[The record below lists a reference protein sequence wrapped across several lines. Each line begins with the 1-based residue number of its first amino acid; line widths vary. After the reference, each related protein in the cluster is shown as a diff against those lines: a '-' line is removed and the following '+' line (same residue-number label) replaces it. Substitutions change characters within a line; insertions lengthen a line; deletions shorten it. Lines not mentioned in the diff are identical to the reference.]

1 VSRPRPLNV
10 AAALVAATVLASALA
25 AGCLP
30 HRSLGE
36 QVWRDRCAKCHGLDG
51 AGNTPRYMG
60 TVEADLLDDTWVH
73 GSDSSAIESVIR
85 DGVLGSMSPFEM
97 LTDQEVR
104 AVIDYLRELRGE
116 ATG

>member
-1 VSRPRPLNV
+1 MSRPRPLSL
-10 AAALVAATVLASALA
+10 AAALVAAAVLASALA
-25 AGCLP
+25 AACGP

-36 QVWRDRCAKCHGLDG
+36 RVWRDRCTKCHGLDG
-51 AGNTPRYMG
+51 SGNTPRYMG

-85 DGVLGSMSPFEM
+85 DGVLGRMPPFDM
-97 LTDQEVR
+97 LTDEEVR